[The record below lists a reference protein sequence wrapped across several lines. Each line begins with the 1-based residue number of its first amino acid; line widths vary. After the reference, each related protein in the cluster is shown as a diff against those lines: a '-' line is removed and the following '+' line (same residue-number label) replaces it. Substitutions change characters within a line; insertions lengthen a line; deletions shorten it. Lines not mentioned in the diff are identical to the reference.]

1 MESSRR
7 RNSIL
12 DWLIAATLAI
22 AAISGLAGID
32 LTIGGVSFRSHGPLR
47 VLAVAAVLVV
57 IRWRTGIESI
67 PVWLT
72 RVALLTAI
80 CGSVGTWFRFL
91 VMTFGGADSYG
102 YVSASQ
108 LIAQGRLIGDVPIA
122 EWLSA
127 SNRMAVA
134 SPLGWTPSPDN
145 AGISPTFPI
154 GVAAIM
160 ALFTLIGGPHA
171 VFFVAPIMAA
181 LTLVLVY
188 RLACEWYDTDTA
200 LFATALV
207 AWNPLFITYAKQPM
221 SDVPATMWMVLA
233 LWLAVRPPSIS
244 ALGAGLAAGAAVIT
258 RPALVVAAAVVP
270 LLARPSTSLR
280 ASHGEKPLLRAGL
293 AAAGVA
299 IGVGVQMAIQYR
311 LFGSPFASG
320 YGAAENLFS
329 IGHLTTNLGIF
340 ARHLWTVSGP
350 LWLLGL
356 LLGVIAARPEPR
368 AKPAVMFGAVAAPY
382 LFYLPFDHWETLRF
396 LLPGLVP
403 LTVLVADGLIKIVR
417 WPLNRAAGAV
427 ITCLLLAIVIG
438 WSENLLRNS
447 SVWEV
452 AALEERYPLAGEW
465 VNVNTPPRSV
475 VLANQHS
482 GSLRWYGKRDTLRW
496 DFIAPEDLAK
506 TIREVESRGGTIY
519 VVLEGDEVQMFDTRF
534 AGVIDQVQVDHVGRL
549 RNIYFRR
556 LTSRG
561 GNPAP
566 GSSSP

>member
-32 LTIGGVSFRSHGPLR
+32 LTIGGVSLRSHGPLR
-47 VLAVAAVLVV
+47 VLAVTAVLAV
-57 IRWRTGIESI
+57 IRWRTGIEST
-67 PVWLT
+67 PMWLT

-80 CGSVGTWFRFL
+80 CGSVATWLRFL

-108 LIAQGRLIGDVPIA
+108 LIAQGRLIGDAPIA

-127 SNRMAVA
+127 SNRLAVA

-154 GVAAIM
+154 GVSAIM
-160 ALFTLIGGPHA
+160 ALFTLIGGPSA
-171 VFFVAPIMAA
+171 VFFVAPVMGAI
-181 LTLVLVY
+181 TLVLVY
-188 RLACEWYDTDTA
+188 RLTCAWYDADTA
-200 LFATALV
+200 LLATALV

-233 LWLAVRPPSIS
+233 LLLAVRSTSIT

-258 RPALVVAAAVVP
+258 RPALVVAGAVVP
-270 LLARPSTSLR
+270 LV
-280 ASHGEKPLLRAGL
+280 ASRGAHPLLRAGL
-293 AAAGVA
+293 AAAGLA
-299 IGVGVQMAIQYR
+299 IGVGIQMAIQHR
-311 LFGSPFASG
+311 LFGSPFSSG

-329 IGHLTTNLGIF
+329 IDHLTTNLWIF
-340 ARHLWTVSGP
+340 TRHLWTVGRP

-368 AKPAVMFGAVAAPY
+368 AKPAAIFGAVAAPY

-403 LTVLVADGLIKIVR
+403 LTVLVADGLIKIAR
-417 WPLNRAAGAV
+417 WPLNRAASAV
-427 ITCLLLAIVIG
+427 ITCLFLAIVIG

-452 AALEERYPLAGEW
+452 ATLEERYPLAGEW
-465 VNVNTPPRSV
+465 VNVNTPAGSV
-475 VLANQHS
+475 VLANQH
-482 GSLRWYGKRDTLRW
+482 
-496 DFIAPEDLAK
+496 
-506 TIREVESRGGTIY
+506 
-519 VVLEGDEVQMFDTRF
+519 
-534 AGVIDQVQVDHVGRL
+534 
-549 RNIYFRR
+549 
-556 LTSRG
+556 
-561 GNPAP
+561 
-566 GSSSP
+566 

>member
-32 LTIGGVSFRSHGPLR
+32 LAIGGVSFRSHGPLR
-47 VLAVAAVLVV
+47 VLAAAAILLV
-57 IRWRTGIESI
+57 IRWRSGIEST

-72 RVALLTAI
+72 RVAMLTAI

-91 VMTFGGADSYG
+91 LMTIGGADSYG

-108 LIAQGRLIGDVPIA
+108 LIAHGRLIGDAPIA

-134 SPLGWTPSPDN
+134 APLGWTPSPGN

-154 GVAAIM
+154 GVSAVM
-160 ALFTLIGGPHA
+160 ALFTLIGGSNA
-171 VFFVAPIMAA
+171 VVFAAPIMGAIA
-181 LTLVLVY
+181 LILVY

-221 SDVPATMWMVLA
+221 SDVAATMWMVLA
-233 LWLAVRPPSIS
+233 LFLAVRSTSIT
-244 ALGAGLAAGAAVIT
+244 ALGAGLAAGTALIT
-258 RPALVVAAAVVP
+258 RPALLVAGAVVP
-270 LLARPSTSLR
+270 LLASR
-280 ASHGEKPLLRAGL
+280 GEKPLLRAGL
-293 AAAGVA
+293 AAAGFA

-311 LFGSPFASG
+311 LFGSPFSSG
-320 YGAAENLFS
+320 YGPAENLFS
-329 IGHLTTNLGIF
+329 IDHLTTNLGIF
-340 ARHLWTVSGP
+340 TRHLWTVGGP

-356 LLGVIAARPEPR
+356 LLGEMAARPEPR
-368 AKPAVMFGAVAAPY
+368 AKPAVIFGAVAAPY

-403 LTVLVADGLIKIVR
+403 LTVVAADGLIKIAR
-417 WPLNRAAGAV
+417 WPLNRAATAV
-427 ITCLLLAIVIG
+427 ITCLFLAIVIG
-438 WSENLLRNS
+438 WSEHLLRHS
-447 SVWEV
+447 SVWEITT
-452 AALEERYPLAGEW
+452 LEERYPLAGEW
-465 VNVNTPPRSV
+465 VNVNTPAGSV

-506 TIREVESRGGTIY
+506 TVREVESHGGTIY
-519 VVLEGDEVQMFDTRF
+519 VTLEGDEVQMFDTRF
-534 AGVIDQVQVDHVGRL
+534 AGVIDQIQVDHVGRL
-549 RNIYFRR
+549 RNVYFRR
-556 LTSRG
+556 LTSRA

>member
-12 DWLIAATLAI
+12 DWLIAATLAL

-32 LTIGGVSFRSHGPLR
+32 LTIGGVSFRSHGPFR

-67 PVWLT
+67 AVWLT

-80 CGSVGTWFRFL
+80 CGSVATWLRFL

-108 LIAQGRLIGDVPIA
+108 LIAQGRLIGDAPIA

-127 SNRMAVA
+127 SNRLAVA

-145 AGISPTFPI
+145 TGISPTFPI
-154 GVAAIM
+154 GVSAVM
-160 ALFTLIGGPHA
+160 ALFTLVGGPNA
-171 VFFVAPIMAA
+171 VFFVAPVMGAI
-181 LTLVLVY
+181 TLVLVY
-188 RLACEWYDTDTA
+188 RLTCAWYDADTA
-200 LFATALV
+200 LLAAALV

-233 LWLAVRPPSIS
+233 LLLAIRSNS
-244 ALGAGLAAGAAVIT
+244 LTALAAGLAAGAAVIT
-258 RPALVVAAAVVP
+258 RPALVVAGAVVP
-270 LLARPSTSLR
+270 LLARR
-280 ASHGEKPLLRAGL
+280 GEQPLLRAGL
-293 AAAGVA
+293 AAAGLA
-299 IGVGVQMAIQYR
+299 IGVGIQMAIQHR
-311 LFGSPFASG
+311 LFGSPFSSG

-329 IGHLTTNLGIF
+329 IDHLTTNLWIF
-340 ARHLWTVSGP
+340 TRHLWAVGGP

-368 AKPAVMFGAVAAPY
+368 AKPAAIFGAVAAPY

-403 LTVLVADGLIKIVR
+403 LTVLVADGLIKIAR
-417 WPLNRAAGAV
+417 WPLNRAASAV
-427 ITCLLLAIVIG
+427 ITCLFLAIVIG
-438 WSENLLRNS
+438 WSEHLLRNS

-452 AALEERYPLAGEW
+452 TTLEERYPLAGEW
-465 VNVNTPPRSV
+465 VNVNTPAGSV

-496 DFIAPEDLAK
+496 DFIAPEDLAI

-519 VVLEGDEVQMFDTRF
+519 VALEGDEVAMFDSRF
-534 AGVIDQVQVDHVGRL
+534 ANIIDQLRVDHVGRI
-549 RNIYFRR
+549 RNVYFRR
-556 LTSRG
+556 LTV
-561 GNPAP
+561 PEK
-566 GSSSP
+566 